1 MPSNKRDFNSNPR
14 WVIIMINVEDF
25 INYLKDNNINFFCGI
40 PDSQLSSFCDY
51 IQENENNIIAANE
64 GNAVAIASGY
74 HLTTSNYPVVYLQ
87 NSGLGNIVNP
97 VTSLTHSK
105 VYSIP
110 IIYVIGWRG
119 QPGVHDEP
127 QHEKQGEIT
136 LKLLELLDINYT
148 VINNESEFDDLK
160 NTFDNEFKEK
170 LSNDESVAVVVS
182 KGTFEDYKIE
192 KTNNNTLTREKAIQT
207 ITNYLSDDDMI
218 VSTTGKSS
226 RELFEYRERNSQGHG
241 NDFLTVGSM
250 GHSSSIALGIALNNP
265 NKKIFCFDGDGAL
278 LMHMG
283 SAALIGSKSPKNF
296 YHIMFNNSAHE
307 SVGGLPTIIGDIDIS
322 KLILSCGY
330 KTVYNASNI
339 NELNNILPK
348 FIESDGPVFLNIDV
362 DISSRKDLGR
372 PTTTPIENKN
382 EFMKKLQ
389 EN

>member
-1 MPSNKRDFNSNPR
+1 
-14 WVIIMINVEDF
+14 MINVEDF

-170 LSNDESVAVVVS
+170 L
-182 KGTFEDYKIE
+182 
-192 KTNNNTLTREKAIQT
+192 
-207 ITNYLSDDDMI
+207 
-218 VSTTGKSS
+218 
-226 RELFEYRERNSQGHG
+226 
-241 NDFLTVGSM
+241 
-250 GHSSSIALGIALNNP
+250 
-265 NKKIFCFDGDGAL
+265 
-278 LMHMG
+278 
-283 SAALIGSKSPKNF
+283 
-296 YHIMFNNSAHE
+296 
-307 SVGGLPTIIGDIDIS
+307 
-322 KLILSCGY
+322 
-330 KTVYNASNI
+330 
-339 NELNNILPK
+339 
-348 FIESDGPVFLNIDV
+348 
-362 DISSRKDLGR
+362 
-372 PTTTPIENKN
+372 
-382 EFMKKLQ
+382 
-389 EN
+389 